1 MGKSELWRGEA
12 GVETETLKL
21 GEFLK
26 NHRSSSGNT
35 EVEVFLDKRVRE
47 TRQTAGANSRRNKK
61 A

>member
-35 EVEVFLDKRVRE
+35 EGEVFLDKRVR
-47 TRQTAGANSRRNKK
+47 RDGS
-61 A
+61 